1 MSKKQIKSEPE
12 IIHHLFYKWVTPC
25 RDYFEFI
32 QIVSIVG
39 TFLMTQQTVYPD
51 RVNCFYWKFD
61 GEKFILYCSI
71 INGNESH
78 IFEEINKVLKC
89 NPIKEPEF
97 KPENEYE
104 IVVSRLKY
112 AIYNTLSIQSI
123 ATITTLIDVTN
134 QMKDKKPTKED
145 NLFLYE
151 LQSMGVSIAD
161 STKHIFG
168 ISEKQA
174 MFHYADM
181 LRDYVANEISKS
193 HEKIKSDIIKI

>member
-1 MSKKQIKSEPE
+1 MKKEINKAPE
-12 IIHHLFYKWVTPC
+12 IIHYLFYKWSTPC
-25 RDYFEFI
+25 RDYPEFI
-32 QIVSIVG
+32 QIVSIIG
-39 TFLMTQQTVYPD
+39 TFLMAQQTVYPD

-61 GEKFILYCSI
+61 GENFILYCSI
-71 INGNESH
+71 INGNESI

-97 KPENEYE
+97 TPETEYE
-104 IVVSRLKY
+104 IIVSRLKY
-112 AIYNTLSIQSI
+112 AIYNTLAIQSI

-134 QMKDKKPTKED
+134 QLKDRKPTKAD

-151 LQSMGVSIAD
+151 LQSMGIVIANA
-161 STKHIFG
+161 TQHIFG

-181 LRDYVANEISKS
+181 LRNHMVKEISKTY
-193 HEKIKSDIIKI
+193 EKIKPSIIKI